1 MLIGR
6 PETLSGDEFERRLY
20 LVRKSIERRL
30 AEEQIEDCYIP
41 SCSHQTIVYKGLC
54 VASQLP
60 RFYPDLHDP
69 AYETALAVFHQ
80 RYSTN
85 TFPSWSLAQP
95 FRFLAHN
102 GEINTLWGNVN
113 WMRAREPQLRSA
125 FWRERVRDLLPVIQ
139 AGGSDSAM
147 LDNALE
153 LVVRSGRDPL
163 HAMMM
168 LVPEAWEDARE
179 MPEEVRA
186 FYEFHAGVCEPWDG
200 PAALAFS
207 DGRIAAATLDRNG
220 LRPAR
225 YTITDDGLVLVSSEA
240 GVLPIEPSRIVE
252 KGRLGPG
259 RMIAVDTVAGR
270 ILTDGAIKQEVAGR
284 RPYAA
289 WLGAGRVRAAAL
301 PDVPGPDAAS
311 LPRRLAAFGCSQ
323 EELQRIHEPMFTEA
337 KDPVG
342 SMGDDTPLAVLSA
355 RPRLLY
361 SYLRQRFA
369 QVTNPPIDPLRERL
383 VMSLVTLLG
392 SRGNL
397 LEEGPEHARLV
408 ELPTPVLTEAELR
421 ALEVLPHEALRAR
434 RLPALFAV
442 SDARRARARAH
453 AAVRR
458 GGLSS
463 GGGDDAARSC
473 RTGAS
478 TRRARRSRCCSPS
491 ARSTRR

>member
-1 MLIGR
+1 MDGTTHGLYDPRFEHDACGVGFVATTGGRSHAILAQALEAVANLSHRGAVSADGKTGDGAGILTQIPYRMLAPDLQRLGVRTPRYTDLGVGMIFLPRDNRRQGRARAILEDAVTREGLILFGWRKVPVATSALGDDAARTCPAIEQVLIGR

-20 LVRKSIERRL
+20 LVRKTIERRL
-30 AEEQIEDCYIP
+30 TEEQIEDCYIP

-85 TFPSWSLAQP
+85 TFPSWPLAQP

-179 MPEEVRA
+179 MAEDVRA

-207 DGRIAAATLDRNG
+207 DGRVAAATLDRNG

-270 ILTDGAIKQEVAGR
+270 IVTDA
-284 RPYAA
+284 
-289 WLGAGRVRAAAL
+289 
-301 PDVPGPDAAS
+301 
-311 LPRRLAAFGCSQ
+311 
-323 EELQRIHEPMFTEA
+323 
-337 KDPVG
+337 
-342 SMGDDTPLAVLSA
+342 
-355 RPRLLY
+355 
-361 SYLRQRFA
+361 
-369 QVTNPPIDPLRERL
+369 
-383 VMSLVTLLG
+383 
-392 SRGNL
+392 
-397 LEEGPEHARLV
+397 
-408 ELPTPVLTEAELR
+408 
-421 ALEVLPHEALRAR
+421 
-434 RLPALFAV
+434 
-442 SDARRARARAH
+442 
-453 AAVRR
+453 
-458 GGLSS
+458 
-463 GGGDDAARSC
+463 
-473 RTGAS
+473 
-478 TRRARRSRCCSPS
+478 
-491 ARSTRR
+491 